1 MGSFWYYEE
10 EKPQRISMRKAYRMF
25 RTEVSAEQK
34 NQGTTFEMWL
44 QEMLRMQIFC
54 K

>member
-1 MGSFWYYEE
+1 MRSFWYYEE
-10 EKPQRISMRKAYRMF
+10 GEPQRVSMRKAYRMF
-25 RTEVSAEQK
+25 RTKVSTEQK
-34 NQGTTFEMWL
+34 SQGTTFEMWL